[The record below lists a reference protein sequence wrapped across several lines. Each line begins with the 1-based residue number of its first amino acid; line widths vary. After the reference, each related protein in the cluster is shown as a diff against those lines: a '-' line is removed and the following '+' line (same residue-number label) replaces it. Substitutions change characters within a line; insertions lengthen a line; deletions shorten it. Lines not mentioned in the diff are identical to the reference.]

1 MYVLLGVY
9 CSILPSRASKAV
21 GLEITPGS
29 GQSEF
34 LTVYG
39 GLEVGLGLI
48 FLWPLFRPAELEF
61 ALRACLIVHA
71 CLVLFRTIGFVVY
84 TNFDPTTYKL
94 AAGEW
99 VILLF
104 SAFLWWRMH
113 RA

>member
-71 CLVLFRTIGFVVY
+71 CLVLFRTVGFFAY